1 MIVGVK
7 IDENRRR
14 YLQEGTKSYLQN
26 GRVVPTGAA
35 PEKFA
40 VSHRAGFSKVY
51 EGDKL

>member
-1 MIVGVK
+1 MKTGAVTP
-7 IDENRRR
+7 RRAQKAI
-14 YLQEGTKSYLQN
+14 YKTLN